1 MKRLLL
7 LLTLMAVAQMAHADS
22 LTLTG
27 TAHDFISLGQPGAT
41 NPDFENVISDD
52 RGIVTGTLGADGKP
66 VYDTVAHP
74 AGTVTTHGQTY
85 FDQWYHPTAGVTKEI
100 PVTIT
105 LTGPAGG
112 PFSFSSGSFFP
123 LDGLGWNDSACC
135 GHNYSFTFE
144 LHNVFTYQPGQVFS
158 FSGDDDVFVYIN
170 KNLVIDLG
178 GVHGTEGASVN
189 LDTLGLTAGHDYN
202 LDFFF
207 AERHTTG
214 SNFSMTTSI
223 QNLTSVPEPATLAL
237 FGTGLLGLGFRR
249 KRG

>member
-7 LLTLMAVAQMAHADS
+7 LLTLLVAAPAVHADT

-27 TAHDFISLGQPGAT
+27 VAHDFVSATLGGT
-41 NPDFENVISDD
+41 NPDFEGACCGYDPN
-52 RGIVTGTLGADGKP
+52 IVTSTLGADGKP
-66 VYDTVAHP
+66 VYYGV
-74 AGTVTTHGQTY
+74 GSWSTHGAGY
-85 FDQWYHPTAGVTKEI
+85 FNQWYHPTAGVTKEV
-100 PVTIT
+100 PVSIT
-105 LTGPAGG
+105 LSGPAGG
-112 PFSFSSGSFFP
+112 PFSFSTGAFFP

-144 LHNVFTYQPGQVFS
+144 LHNVFTYEPGQVFS

-170 KNLVIDLG
+170 KQLVINLG
-178 GVHGTEGASVN
+178 GVHGTMSSSVN
-189 LDTLGLTAGHDYN
+189 LDTLGLIAGHDYN

-223 QNLTSVPEPATLAL
+223 QNLQSVPEPATLAL

-249 KRG
+249 KRS